1 MVVLEKTVPDND
13 EDLQEQ
19 PPDPPEPTETEVEN
33 EPEIIENE
41 PEIAEIQPE
50 IIEKEP
56 EIQPETKKRGRPKKE
71 PAPKP
76 EPKKRGRPP
85 KPIVSPSPKTPT
97 VAERSSTTPTIDEDT
112 YNQYLLRALMNHS
125 RTSILRKE
133 EHWKSLVKI

>member
-1 MVVLEKTVPDND
+1 MGEHYLSKFSCALHQYKIFFLIIKNGSTWKTVPDND

-33 EPEIIENE
+33 EPENIENE

-50 IIEKEP
+50 IIEIQP

-85 KPIVSPSPKTPT
+85 KPIVTP
-97 VAERSSTTPTIDEDT
+97 VQKHPLWQNA
-112 YNQYLLRALMNHS
+112 LLPHQL
-125 RTSILRKE
+125 
-133 EHWKSLVKI
+133 